1 MRRLRVAGY
10 RGKRACD
17 LLLAFLVLVPVIAL
31 ASGIA
36 VWLLCRQGRPL
47 FFVSE
52 RIGQSGRP
60 FQLLKFRT
68 MLIAADAGMATG
80 GDKSDRITQ
89 PGRWL
94 RMRRLDELP
103 QLWNILRGDL
113 SFVGPRPPLRR
124 YVERHRPIYG
134 RVLRSRPGL
143 TGLATV
149 VYHRRETRLL
159 EGVQSVEETDALYSR
174 ICVPRKARLD
184 LIYQRNAG
192 FWLDLTILWRTLRRR

>member
-1 MRRLRVAGY
+1 MPHFLTVYLSDVRRLTAAGQSVRRLRVAGY
-10 RGKRACD
+10 PGKRACD

-124 YVERHRPIYG
+124 YVERHRPI
-134 RVLRSRPGL
+134 
-143 TGLATV
+143 
-149 VYHRRETRLL
+149 
-159 EGVQSVEETDALYSR
+159 
-174 ICVPRKARLD
+174 
-184 LIYQRNAG
+184 
-192 FWLDLTILWRTLRRR
+192 